1 MHFPSKYNLYGCFKL
16 RSSKE
21 AYLSLERLQKF
32 TSRPVFK
39 EQLKTKYE
47 SILRQYENELTTIE
61 TWFLVKIY
69 TCYNLLFLNF
79 FGEIIHLVKQ
89 N

>member
-1 MHFPSKYNLYGCFKL
+1 M
-16 RSSKE
+16 
-21 AYLSLERLQKF
+21 F

-61 TWFLVKIY
+61 TWFLVRTMY
-69 TCYNLLFLNF
+69 LNLF
-79 FGEIIHLVKQ
+79 I
-89 N
+89 

>member
-1 MHFPSKYNLYGCFKL
+1 MSIIKLIEENVYCCFKL

-32 TSRPVFK
+32 TSRPIFK

-47 SILRQYENELTTIE
+47 SILRQYENELTTVE
-61 TWFLVKIY
+61 TWFLVK
-69 TCYNLLFLNF
+69 LFYVIINYFFRVLINF
-79 FGEIIHLVKQ
+79 
-89 N
+89 